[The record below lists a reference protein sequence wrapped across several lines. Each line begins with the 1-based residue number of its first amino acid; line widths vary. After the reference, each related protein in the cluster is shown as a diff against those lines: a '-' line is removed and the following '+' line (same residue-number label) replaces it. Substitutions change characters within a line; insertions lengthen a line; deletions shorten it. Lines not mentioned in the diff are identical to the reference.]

1 MGLGLFGEVR
11 SNPMRRLTTLF
22 IAIMIMTTASAQYK
36 APQIIAHRG
45 FHASEGA
52 AKNSL
57 NALKAAQDAGFW
69 GSECDIN
76 LSKDD
81 ELLVIH
87 GDWHPAKNT
96 SPKVHVQRAT
106 KAEIQA
112 IPLTSGEVVPTLDEY
127 LSQLRTSVGTKLII
141 ELKNHATPER
151 ETELVERVLA
161 KVKEYGVENEVEY
174 IAFRPFV
181 CSELARLAPSGTKI
195 SYLCSDYP
203 PLRCKALGCTGIDY
217 NIMVLKVMPQWI
229 RQAHELGMTVNAW
242 TVNSEKDIRW
252 CIEHG
257 IDYITTDNPILAR
270 KIVEEMCR

>member
-1 MGLGLFGEVR
+1 
-11 SNPMRRLTTLF
+11 MRRFITLF
-22 IAIMIMTTASAQYK
+22 FAIMVTVVASAQYK
-36 APQIIAHRG
+36 APQIVAHRG

-57 NALKAAQDAGFW
+57 NALRAAQEAGFW

-76 LSKDD
+76 LSADN
-81 ELLVIH
+81 ELLVVH
-87 GDWHPAKNT
+87 GDWHPAKNA

-112 IPLTSGEVVPTLDEY
+112 ISLTSGEVVPTLDEY
-127 LSQLRTSVGTKLII
+127 LAQLRSTKGTKLII
-141 ELKNHATPER
+141 ELKNHSTPER

-181 CSELARLAPSGTKI
+181 CSELSRLAPSGTKI

-203 PLRCKALGCTGIDY
+203 PLLCKQLGCTGIDY
-217 NIMVLKVMPQWI
+217 NITILRIMPQWI

-242 TVNSEKDIRW
+242 TVNSEKGIRW

-257 IDYITTDNPILAR
+257 IDYITTDNPTLAKR
-270 KIVEEMCR
+270 IIEEMCR

>member
-1 MGLGLFGEVR
+1 MKRVVSLLF
-11 SNPMRRLTTLF
+11 
-22 IAIMIMTTASAQYK
+22 AIMVVTAAHAQYK
-36 APQIIAHRG
+36 APQVVAHRG
-45 FHASEGA
+45 FHKSEGA

-57 NALKAAQDAGFW
+57 NALRAAQEEGFW

-76 LSKDD
+76 LSSDN
-81 ELLVIH
+81 ELLVVH
-87 GDWHPAKNT
+87 GDWHPAKNAST
-96 SPKVHVQRAT
+96 KVHVQRAT

-112 IPLTSGEVVPTLDEY
+112 IRLTSGEVVPTLDEY
-127 LSQLRTSVGTKLII
+127 LTQLRSAKGTKLII
-141 ELKNHATPER
+141 ELKNHPTPER

-161 KVKEYGVENEVEY
+161 KVKEYGVENEVQY

-181 CSELARLAPSGTKI
+181 CSELSRLAPSGTKI

-203 PLRCKALGCTGIDY
+203 PLRCKQLGCTGIDY
-217 NIMVLKVMPQWI
+217 NIIVLKIMPQWI

-257 IDYITTDNPILAR
+257 IDYITTDNPTLAR
-270 KIVEEMCR
+270 KMIAEMCR

>member
-1 MGLGLFGEVR
+1 MVA
-11 SNPMRRLTTLF
+11 T
-22 IAIMIMTTASAQYK
+22 IVSAQYK

-45 FHASEGA
+45 FHKADGA

-57 NALKAAQDAGFW
+57 NALKAAQEVGLW

-76 LSKDD
+76 LSKDN

-96 SPKVHVQRAT
+96 SPKVHVQRNT

-112 IPLTSGEVVPTLDEY
+112 IPLANGEVVPTLDEY
-127 LSQLRTSVGTKLII
+127 LAQLRASNGTKLII

-151 ETELVERVLA
+151 ETELVERVVA
-161 KVKEYGVENEVEY
+161 KVREYGVAEEVEY

-181 CSELARLAPSGTKI
+181 CSELARLAPANTKI
-195 SYLCSDYP
+195 AYLCSDYP
-203 PLRCKALGCTGIDY
+203 PLRCKQLGCTGIDY
-217 NIMVLKVMPQWI
+217 NIVVLKVMPQWI
-229 RQAHELGMTVNAW
+229 RQAHKLGMTVNAW

-257 IDYITTDNPILAR
+257 IDYITTDNPMLAR
-270 KIVEEMCR
+270 RIVEEMCH

>member
-1 MGLGLFGEVR
+1 
-11 SNPMRRLTTLF
+11 MRRLATLF
-22 IAIMIMTTASAQYK
+22 IAIIIAMATSAQYK
-36 APQIIAHRG
+36 TPQIIAHRG
-45 FHASEGA
+45 FHKAEGA

-76 LSKDD
+76 LSKDN

-87 GDWHPAKNT
+87 GDWHPAKNA
-96 SPKVHVQRAT
+96 SPKVHVQRT
-106 KAEIQA
+106 NKAEIQA
-112 IPLTSGEVVPTLDEY
+112 IPLASEEIVPTLDEY
-127 LSQLRTSVGTKLII
+127 LSQLRTAKGTRLII
-141 ELKNHATPER
+141 ELKSHATPEL

-161 KVKEYGVENEVEY
+161 KVKEYGVEEEVEY

-195 SYLCSDYP
+195 SYLCSDFP

-217 NIMVLKVMPQWI
+217 NIMVLKIMPQWI

-257 IDYITTDNPILAR
+257 IDYITTDNPMLVQEII
-270 KIVEEMCR
+270 KKMCR